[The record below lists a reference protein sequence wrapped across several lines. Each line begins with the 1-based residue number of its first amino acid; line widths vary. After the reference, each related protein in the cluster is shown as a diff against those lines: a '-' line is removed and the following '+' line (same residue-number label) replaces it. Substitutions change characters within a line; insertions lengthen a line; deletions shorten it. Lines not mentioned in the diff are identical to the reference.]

1 MVRPKRSAA
10 SPVSLANEL
19 AMLTA
24 PMTDL
29 KLEHELFLMEK
40 YLLPVQ

>member
-1 MVRPKRSAA
+1 MVRPKHSAA